1 MKHFLLALL
10 ACGVFSIPNFG
21 QKGWTWQNPKPDGN
35 TLNDVSIFGNGYAV
49 SVGYQG
55 LILRSADNGESWSKI
70 ESGITSILYGV
81 SMNANG
87 TGWVVGVPGAV
98 LKTTD
103 NGLTWTKQVT
113 GNPYS
118 YYAVA
123 TNNANDCLVGGYTG
137 TMYISNDGGTNW
149 INRPTNSAKAIRSI
163 FLDPKGMIYTGHD
176 GGIIQRSADN
186 GVTWQTLPSPLTT
199 TINDIKF
206 IDSLGIA
213 VSTGGKILRTVDR
226 GITWTLINA
235 SNPYNLNTVSIID
248 IHNVI
253 IMGAT
258 GQILNSSDGG
268 VSYTVNY
275 LSQDNA
281 HPINAVVVKP
291 NNFYLCVGDF
301 GLIAKSQNRL
311 DWTIKTDGF
320 LGYIYDICFTDTLQ
334 GFAAGSYHGI
344 LKTVDGGETWAV
356 KNQSIFHPDYR
367 TLFFLNRSIGFAAS
381 NSNLFKTTDSGETWT
396 KILSAT
402 TVPAISGMIYS
413 IFFLTQARGWIVTDN
428 GNTYKTLNGGTT
440 WVSYP
445 SGVTKVLT
453 EVIFKD
459 TLNGFVT
466 GWGGTFLRTR
476 NGGATWTQQNTS
488 FTTTLSCMYA
498 FNLDTLIVAGAS
510 GKVYKTADGGEN
522 WNAITM
528 PPSIRSQSFVK
539 VRFINE
545 TTGWLCGSQGAI
557 LKTKDGGD
565 SWSLLPTNV
574 AHDLF
579 SFSFTDEHHIWA
591 AGMGGTIIK
600 TTDGGGT
607 SSVETHKIEPSG
619 FSLVQNYPNPFSES
633 TTLKYIL
640 PKRSPVKLEIYS
652 ITGVKMATLVNVE
665 RDAGEY
671 QITIDGNRLPGG
683 IYFCRL
689 TWGQAEGCSIRI
701 LKN

>member
-1 MKHFLLALL
+1 MKRIAALLALTCML
-10 ACGVFSIPNFG
+10 STAVFS

-35 TLNDVSIFGNGYAV
+35 SLNDVAIFGGNYAV

-55 LILRSADNGESWSKI
+55 LILRSADNGESWSKVV
-70 ESGITSILYGV
+70 SGTTSILYGV

-87 TGWVVGVPGAV
+87 TGWAVGVPGAV

-103 NGLTWTKQVT
+103 NGLTWIKQVT

-123 TNNANDCLVGGYTG
+123 TNNANNCLVGGYTG
-137 TMYISNDGGTNW
+137 TMYISDDGGTNW

-176 GGIIQRSADN
+176 GGIIQRSPDS
-186 GVTWQTLPSPLTT
+186 GVTWQTLSSPLTT

-226 GITWTLINA
+226 GNTWTLINA
-235 SNPYNLNTVSIID
+235 SNPYDLNTISIID
-248 IHNVI
+248 RHNVI

-258 GQILNSSDGG
+258 GQILNSTDGG

-275 LSQDNA
+275 LSQDNS

-291 NNFYLCVGDF
+291 NVFYLSVGNY

-344 LKTVDGGETWAV
+344 LKTSDGGETWAV

-367 TLFFLNRSIGFAAS
+367 TLFFLNRLIGFAAS
-381 NSNLFKTTDSGETWT
+381 NSNLFKTSDGGETWM

-402 TVPAISGMIYS
+402 TVPAVSGMIYS
-413 IFFLTQARGWIVTDN
+413 IFFLNQARGWIVTDN

-445 SGVTKVLT
+445 SGVAKVLT

-459 TLNGFVT
+459 SVNGFIS
-466 GWGGTFLRTR
+466 GWSGTFLRTG
-476 NGGATWTQQNTS
+476 NGGVTWTQQNNS

-510 GKVYKTADGGEN
+510 GKVYKTADGGQN
-522 WNAITM
+522 WNSITM

-539 VRFINE
+539 VRFVNE

-557 LKTKDGGD
+557 LKTTDGGD

-591 AGMGGTIIK
+591 AGLGGTIIK
-600 TTDGGGT
+600 TIDGGGT
-607 SSVETHKIEPSG
+607 SSTNPIILSKNG
-619 FSLVQNYPNPFSES
+619 SLQLQNYPNPFDNS
-633 TTLKYIL
+633 TTLTYDL
-640 PKRSPVKLEIYS
+640 PVRTSVRIEVFNIFGSKIKTLIDRVEDPGKHQVKFN
-652 ITGVKMATLVNVE
+652 TT
-665 RDAGEY
+665 D
-671 QITIDGNRLPGG
+671 LPAG
-683 IYFCRL
+683 IYFCRG
-689 TWGQAEGCSIRI
+689 TWGTHSSSAIRL